1 MSDACLVV
9 TIDIGGSAAKAYA
22 FDVLD
27 RRSVGQFSAPYPA
40 LSDGADPGSF
50 DPDGWWGAAVS
61 ALAGL
66 VQQLALPSSSYLG
79 VTVSAIRIP
88 FVLIDKDGEPVGPSL
103 LNKDRRALPDVSV
116 MVDTIGAT
124 RLYETTGHFG
134 APEFGLAKL
143 LWMRRT
149 HPDVWRA
156 TDSVLQLHDWFIYRL
171 SGVAASEPSSAGMS
185 QMLNVEEGRWASD
198 VLYGLDLDV
207 TRFPEL
213 HKAGT
218 RIGGL
223 LESVADQTGLPS
235 GLPVHLGGGDTHLS
249 VISSGVWD
257 PNVPV
262 LVAGTTSPFHV
273 TLDSI
278 PSADERF
285 PLLLSEHA
293 LPGRWALESNAGATG
308 GIVGRTSDLGEI
320 TGAALEQTL
329 VSRGFVL
336 DRTLDLPLT
345 VISGNPFF
353 GPEGWAAVA
362 RPTVFGLRTEH
373 RGEDVY
379 GAALK
384 GGGHAVKSILS
395 ILVARMPSAPPYIR
409 MTGGMSTSSRWCQ
422 SIADVTGTEVRVRP
436 LDQVAGLAGAAL
448 VVGEQLVQSASE
460 IDEEIYVPSPVASW
474 SEGQEEYETYLELY
488 SLASRKSIEE
498 DVTADACAR

>member
-1 MSDACLVV
+1 MSDPRLVV

-22 FDVLD
+22 YDVHD
-27 RRSVGQFSAPYPA
+27 ERAVGQVSVSYPA
-40 LSDGADPGSF
+40 LGEGADPGSF
-50 DPDGWWGAAVS
+50 DPDGWWSAAVS
-61 ALAGL
+61 ALADL
-66 VQQLALPSSSYLG
+66 VQKLGLPRSTYLG

-88 FVLIDKDGEPVGPSL
+88 FVLIDKDGRPVGPSL
-103 LNKDRRALPDVSV
+103 LNKDRRALPDVAT
-116 MVDTIGAT
+116 MVDTIGAS

-143 LWMRRT
+143 LWLRRT
-149 HPDVWRA
+149 HPDVWRETA
-156 TDSVLQLHDWFIYRL
+156 TVLQLHDWFIYRL
-171 SGVAASEPSSAGMS
+171 CGVTASEPSSAAMS
-185 QMLNVEEGRWASD
+185 QMLQVEEGRWAND
-198 VLYGLDLDV
+198 LLDSLDFP
-207 TRFPEL
+207 TTHFPEL

-218 RIGGL
+218 HVGGL
-223 LESVADQTGLPS
+223 LDVVAEQTGLPT

-257 PNVPV
+257 PHVPV

-273 TLDSI
+273 TQEHIS
-278 PSADERF
+278 SADERF

-308 GIVGRTSDLGEI
+308 GIVGRTADLTDI
-320 TGAALEQTL
+320 SGAPLERAL

-336 DRTLDLPLT
+336 DRTPGLPLT

-362 RPTVFGLRTEH
+362 RPTIYGLRTEH
-373 RGEDVY
+373 RGADVY
-379 GAALK
+379 GAALH

-395 ILVARMPSAPPYIR
+395 ILVSRMPTAPPWIR
-409 MTGGMSTSSRWCQ
+409 MTGGMSTSERWCQ
-422 SIADVTGTEVRVRP
+422 SIADVTGAEVRVRP

-448 VVGEQLVQSASE
+448 VVGEQLIQSASQS
-460 IDEEIYVPSPVASW
+460 DEVIYRPSS
-474 SEGQEEYETYLELY
+474 SRSHGQEEYETYLDLY
-488 SLASRKSIEE
+488 SRASRKSIEE